1 MARSVRGSAVGK
13 KFDKGMTKHVCAKAL
28 DQAVQEGWLVQE
40 GNYVRARP
48 NQETLIH
55 GRFVP
60 TSFAP
65 RAHAGMVRRASQ
77 WKVNSEYR
85 KDAKSHIAGLK
96 LDLFPDA
103 PQTTIKKKRCT

>member
-48 NQETLIH
+48 NQETPIH

-65 RAHAGMVRRASQ
+65 CVAAPALIWDGRRGGEEAAID
-77 WKVNSEYR
+77 YR
-85 KDAKSHIAGLK
+85 
-96 LDLFPDA
+96 
-103 PQTTIKKKRCT
+103 